1 MTNLGTRTE
10 PALRRAAPALLGYAA
25 VRALGLL
32 TLALWSGA
40 RDKSAYTL
48 LTARWDALWYTR
60 VAELGYGYEVRLPNG
75 DVHSNLAFF
84 PLLPW
89 LERLLSAVAPLSYAD
104 AGFAVA
110 LLASL
115 AAAWG
120 VFAVTDLVYGRRA
133 GVCAVLLWAVLPVG
147 IVQSM
152 AYSESLFTALAAWS
166 LYAVLTG
173 RWVTAGLLASLAG
186 LTRPVGL
193 AVVAAVWVAGIA
205 AHLGDRRNRTR
216 AQGASGIT
224 APALRGPAST
234 PRRGAAEHTR
244 HFTGHLKLDEG
255 SAPNVA
261 ETDPAAPGTG
271 PRGNSPSAS
280 GADTPRTDPAT
291 PGASSSLDTPGP
303 PERTP
308 VLQAPGNPADSSFE
322 RGRSAAGASG
332 APDAEYAPTDRTPSS
347 TTERIADADSA
358 PDPTH
363 APAVGPPHTPDPGP
377 SPSASGSDPAVP
389 SGAGSSPA
397 PGSAHTPRPGPATAP
412 ADHPAPRRALGM
424 ALAPLGAAAYVLW
437 VGHRTGKGPLGYLD
451 VQAGWRNGF
460 DGGYAFAR
468 FVADKFT
475 SFPSALAGTGLI
487 VGVGLVV
494 WLYVVCARQGQ
505 PLPLLVYSGVVT
517 ALALCASSYFGS
529 KPRLLMPAFPLLLPL
544 ALALAR
550 SRTRRSAVIITLIA
564 TASALYGAFWLNG
577 SGPP

>member
-1 MTNLGTRTE
+1 MTDLGTR
-10 PALRRAAPALLGYAA
+10 PGRALRRAAPALLGYAA

-32 TLALWSGA
+32 TLALWSAA

-89 LERLLSAVAPLSYAD
+89 LERLLSALTPLSYAD
-104 AGFAVA
+104 AGFAVS

-120 VFAVTDLVYGRRA
+120 VFAVTDHVYGGRA
-133 GVCAVLLWAVLPVG
+133 GACAVLLWAVLPVG

-193 AVVAAVWVAGIA
+193 AVVAAVWV
-205 AHLGDRRNRTR
+205 T
-216 AQGASGIT
+216 
-224 APALRGPAST
+224 
-234 PRRGAAEHTR
+234 GAAAFLRERRDRGETATV
-244 HFTGHLKLDEG
+244 TGEQDRSATTTVTGEQDRSETAAVAGERDRSRAEG
-255 SAPNVA
+255 P
-261 ETDPAAPGTG
+261 T
-271 PRGNSPSAS
+271 S
-280 GADTPRTDPAT
+280 GR
-291 PGASSSLDTPGP
+291 
-303 PERTP
+303 
-308 VLQAPGNPADSSFE
+308 N
-322 RGRSAAGASG
+322 RSAADAGGARALG
-332 APDAEYAPTDRTPSS
+332 HAPETGTAFLTGRAPDAEGACTPSHS
-347 TTERIADADSA
+347 
-358 PDPTH
+358 PG
-363 APAVGPPHTPDPGP
+363 VGMR
-377 SPSASGSDPAVP
+377 
-389 SGAGSSPA
+389 AGTSV
-397 PGSAHTPRPGPATAP
+397 
-412 ADHPAPRRALGM
+412 RRALGM
-424 ALAPLGAAAYVLW
+424 ALAPLGTAAYVLW
-437 VGHRTGKGPLGYLD
+437 VGHRTGRGPLGYLD

-468 FVADKFT
+468 FVGAKFT
-475 SFPSALAGTGLI
+475 SFPSALAGAGLI
-487 VGVGLVV
+487 VGVALII
-494 WLYVVCARQGQ
+494 WLYVICVRQGQ
-505 PLPLLVYSGVVT
+505 PLPLLVYAGVVT

-550 SRTRRSAVIITLIA
+550 ARTRRSAAVVAAVALV
-564 TASALYGAFWLNG
+564 SALYGAFWLNG

>member
-1 MTNLGTRTE
+1 MTDLETRVA
-10 PALRRAAPALLGYAA
+10 PPGNALRRAAPALLGYAA

-32 TLALWSGA
+32 ALALWSAA

-48 LTARWDALWYTR
+48 LTARWDSLWYTR

-89 LERLLSAVAPLSYAD
+89 LERGVAAVTPLSYAD
-104 AGFAVA
+104 AGFAVS

-120 VFAVTDLVYGRRA
+120 IFAVADQVYGRRA
-133 GVCAVLLWAVLPVG
+133 GVCAVLVWALLPVG
-147 IVQSM
+147 VVQSM

-173 RWVTAGLLASLAG
+173 RWLTAGILAALAG

-193 AVVAAVWVAGIA
+193 AVVAAVWVTGIA
-205 AHLGDRRNRTR
+205 SFVRNRSTAG
-216 AQGASGIT
+216 AQGARDPEHAPFATADGT
-224 APALRGPAST
+224 EGGAPAW
-234 PRRGAAEHTR
+234 H
-244 HFTGHLKLDEG
+244 
-255 SAPNVA
+255 
-261 ETDPAAPGTG
+261 
-271 PRGNSPSAS
+271 
-280 GADTPRTDPAT
+280 
-291 PGASSSLDTPGP
+291 
-303 PERTP
+303 
-308 VLQAPGNPADSSFE
+308 
-322 RGRSAAGASG
+322 
-332 APDAEYAPTDRTPSS
+332 
-347 TTERIADADSA
+347 
-358 PDPTH
+358 
-363 APAVGPPHTPDPGP
+363 
-377 SPSASGSDPAVP
+377 
-389 SGAGSSPA
+389 
-397 PGSAHTPRPGPATAP
+397 
-412 ADHPAPRRALGM
+412 RALGM
-424 ALAPLGAAAYVLW
+424 LLAPLGAAGYVLW

-475 SFPSALAGTGLI
+475 SFPSALAGVGLI

-494 WLYVVCARQGQ
+494 WLYVVCVRQGQ
-505 PLPLLVYSGVVT
+505 PLPLLVYAGVVT

-529 KPRLLMPAFPLLLPL
+529 KPRLLLPAFPLLLPL

-550 SRTRRSAVIITLIA
+550 LRTSRSALVTVGVAL
-564 TASALYGAFWLNG
+564 ASAVYGAFWLNG

>member
-1 MTNLGTRTE
+1 MTDLETRVT
-10 PALRRAAPALLGYAA
+10 PPGSATPRRAAPALLGYAA

-32 TLALWSGA
+32 ALVVWSAA

-89 LERLLSAVAPLSYAD
+89 LERLLHAVTPLSYAD
-104 AGFAVA
+104 AGLVVS

-120 VFAVTDLVYGRRA
+120 VFAVADQVYGRRA
-133 GVCAVLLWAVLPVG
+133 GVCAVLVWAVLPVG

-173 RWVTAGLLASLAG
+173 RWVTAGVLASLAG

-193 AVVAAVWVAGIA
+193 AVVAAVW
-205 AHLGDRRNRTR
+205 
-216 AQGASGIT
+216 
-224 APALRGPAST
+224 
-234 PRRGAAEHTR
+234 
-244 HFTGHLKLDEG
+244 
-255 SAPNVA
+255 
-261 ETDPAAPGTG
+261 
-271 PRGNSPSAS
+271 
-280 GADTPRTDPAT
+280 
-291 PGASSSLDTPGP
+291 
-303 PERTP
+303 
-308 VLQAPGNPADSSFE
+308 
-322 RGRSAAGASG
+322 AAGVASFVR
-332 APDAEYAPTDRTPSS
+332 DRKEAPT
-347 TTERIADADSA
+347 
-358 PDPTH
+358 
-363 APAVGPPHTPDPGP
+363 
-377 SPSASGSDPAVP
+377 
-389 SGAGSSPA
+389 AG
-397 PGSAHTPRPGPATAP
+397 T
-412 ADHPAPRRALGM
+412 APRRAARAAAARVAPRALGM
-424 ALAPLGAAAYVLW
+424 LLAPLGAAGYVLW
-437 VGHRTGKGPLGYLD
+437 VGHHTGKGPLGYFD

-475 SFPSALAGTGLI
+475 SFPSALAGLGLI
-487 VGVGLVV
+487 VGVALLL
-494 WLYVVCARQGQ
+494 WLYVVCVRQRQ
-505 PLPLLVYSGVVT
+505 PLPLLVYAGVVL

-529 KPRLLMPAFPLLLPL
+529 KPRLLLPAFPLLLPL

-550 SRTRRSAVIITLIA
+550 LRTSRSALLVGCLTA
-564 TASALYGAFWLNG
+564 ASAVYGAWWLNG

>member
-1 MTNLGTRTE
+1 MAPPGN
-10 PALRRAAPALLGYAA
+10 ALRRAAPALLGYAA

-32 TLALWSGA
+32 ALALWSAA

-48 LTARWDALWYTR
+48 LTARWDSLWYTR

-89 LERLLSAVAPLSYAD
+89 LERGVAAVTPLSYAD
-104 AGFAVA
+104 AGFAVS

-120 VFAVTDLVYGRRA
+120 IFAVADQVYGRRA
-133 GVCAVLLWAVLPVG
+133 GVCAVLVWALLPVG

-173 RWVTAGLLASLAG
+173 RWLTAGTLAALAG

-193 AVVAAVWVAGIA
+193 AVVAAVWAAGIA
-205 AHLGDRRNRTR
+205 AFLRDRATTGAAATSFGRNRSAAA
-216 AQGASGIT
+216 AQGARDPERAPSPT
-224 APALRGPAST
+224 ADG
-234 PRRGAAEHTR
+234 
-244 HFTGHLKLDEG
+244 TGG
-255 SAPNVA
+255 SAPA
-261 ETDPAAPGTG
+261 W
-271 PRGNSPSAS
+271 
-280 GADTPRTDPAT
+280 
-291 PGASSSLDTPGP
+291 
-303 PERTP
+303 
-308 VLQAPGNPADSSFE
+308 
-322 RGRSAAGASG
+322 
-332 APDAEYAPTDRTPSS
+332 
-347 TTERIADADSA
+347 
-358 PDPTH
+358 
-363 APAVGPPHTPDPGP
+363 
-377 SPSASGSDPAVP
+377 
-389 SGAGSSPA
+389 
-397 PGSAHTPRPGPATAP
+397 
-412 ADHPAPRRALGM
+412 RRALGM
-424 ALAPLGAAAYVLW
+424 LLAPLGAAGYVLW

-475 SFPSALAGTGLI
+475 SFPSALAGVGLI

-494 WLYVVCARQGQ
+494 WLYVVCVRQGQ
-505 PLPLLVYSGVVT
+505 PLALLVYAGAVT

-529 KPRLLMPAFPLLLPL
+529 KPRLLLPAFPLLLPL

-550 SRTRRSAVIITLIA
+550 LRTSRSALV
-564 TASALYGAFWLNG
+564 TAGVALVSAVYGAFWLNG